1 MPTQAATIF
10 VNACGAFFKAFQ
22 TTGLGKNAIV
32 KNKDLH
38 AQQEKEQ
45 YKEMLLILKM
55 LANLIEFEL
64 DNVGSGENNSGKWI
78 AETVFYG
85 LSVIIPL
92 ITRDILFV
100 SRVRRRFNHSYE
112 NYFYSYSGKYGLFDK
127 RI

>member
-1 MPTQAATIF
+1 MPYLPTQAATIF
-10 VNACGAFFKAFQ
+10 INACGAFFKAFQ
-22 TTGLGKNAIV
+22 ATGLGKNAIV

-64 DNVGSGENNSGKWI
+64 DNVGENGSSKWI

-100 SRVRRRFNHSYE
+100 STFLYRARNPDQYFEQRV
-112 NYFYSYSGKYGLFDK
+112 D
-127 RI
+127 

>member
-1 MPTQAATIF
+1 LPTQAATVF

-22 TTGLGKNAIV
+22 ATGLGKTAIV

-55 LANLIEFEL
+55 LANLLEFEQ
-64 DNVGSGENNSGKWI
+64 DNVGESNGKWI

-100 SRVRRRFNHSYE
+100 STVFVTRSKKVKF
-112 NYFYSYSGKYGLFDK
+112 YF
-127 RI
+127 